1 MLALLALRPDHLLV
15 QIGCASPEY
24 LLAVAELV
32 PLRYQ
37 ALVVDASP
45 ERLAPF
51 LGPPKL
57 RPVAME
63 PLRFAAYP
71 MQCDRILLEDGVLGG
86 DPGAE
91 LARGLFSRLRPAGRL
106 LVVGAAPRPELPA
119 GERRALPAP
128 RGMRAQGVLRTL
140 EAAGFEVRRDAAT
153 LWSGRID
160 LFLGAKAAAS
170 VGSRASE
177 DSPCTRPPLPSPSPS
192 SA

>member
-1 MLALLALRPDHLLV
+1 VPCLDDRGVASSPPLARTHGLDPPGAPNREARLRPESLLRRMFALLALRPEHLLV

-24 LLAVAELV
+24 LLATAELV

-51 LGPPKL
+51 LGTPKL

-91 LARGLFSRLRPAGRL
+91 LARGLFRRLRPTGRL

-128 RGMRAQGVLRTL
+128 RGMRAQGS
-140 EAAGFEVRRDAAT
+140 
-153 LWSGRID
+153 SGRWK
-160 LFLGAKAAAS
+160 LP
-170 VGSRASE
+170 GSR
-177 DSPCTRPPLPSPSPS
+177 
-192 SA
+192 